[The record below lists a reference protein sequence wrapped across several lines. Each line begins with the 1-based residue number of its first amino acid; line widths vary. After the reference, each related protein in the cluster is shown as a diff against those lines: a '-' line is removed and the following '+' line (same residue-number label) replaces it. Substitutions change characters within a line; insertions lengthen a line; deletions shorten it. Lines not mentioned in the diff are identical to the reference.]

1 MCRQLLC
8 LPRTSA
14 CLLSTGAVK
23 SRSVSSACIT
33 ISFSAKAV
41 PRGLCFNVSW
51 VQTAE
56 VGQGVGWEPSGDGL
70 TCKLTTQA
78 CPQAAHGP
86 FKVNHV
92 IPEKRQEGSR
102 NSRNP
107 QPHLAQFYRHKS
119 LGLS

>member
-1 MCRQLLC
+1 MQLLC

-14 CLLSTGAVK
+14 YLLSIGAVK
-23 SRSVSSACIT
+23 GRSVSSACVT

-41 PRGLCFNVSW
+41 PRGLCFNVSC
-51 VQTAE
+51 VQSAE
-56 VGQGVGWEPSGDGL
+56 AGQGVGWEPSADGL

-86 FKVNHV
+86 FKVNHMT
-92 IPEKRQEGSR
+92 PAKRQEGSR
-102 NSRNP
+102 NSRNL
-107 QPHLAQFYRHKS
+107 QTHLAQFFRHMS